1 MHFSRLAPAVAG
13 LVGAAHA
20 HFPGSIGGVGQSPA
34 TFDCGSSWDNEVLF
48 DGIVAAETETDAAI
62 SFGLNLKEAQ
72 LEGDISIQAL
82 EDFAKDSTLRLDLAG
97 VKAYFELDLS
107 ASAAVYQTVE
117 LVASPELS
125 VDAGLLELELRA
137 AFALDLIVGVNA
149 AVDLSAGFYVSFQEG
164 DYLDICVL
172 TKEVVNTNLEG
183 LLTKAL
189 PVGVGADVD
198 LSAEIEVQ
206 LGLRLRSHIAVGA
219 DVDLLGLDVLEAGAE
234 IAIWA
239 DLLSHTITLVET
251 SDCLVS
257 VTNDFVLSLGV
268 GVDVYASVLDI
279 LDISLAPEVTV
290 ILAKNLGLEICREDR
305 GTVGEFLRPAV
316 EDDLTEAPAV
326 EDDLAEATATPSAPG
341 SDSDFAFGSG
351 SASISGSGSG
361 SAPASVTGSATAS
374 VNATIT
380 SNGLVTS
387 TATTTKV
394 YTITSCHAS
403 VPNCPASETQKI
415 VTSTIISS
423 VTVCP
428 ATQTAEPT
436 TSSKTKKPVH
446 TINETLTTIVPCK
459 PTTSTYTPPKDHT
472 TPIAPTVTITDS
484 KTVCPVETGT
494 VDMPEPTGVPSVP
507 APAPTGPTGPVESP
521 TSHVPVPTTPNNPE
535 VPEAPTSKVPEA
547 PTTEAPEVPTEIPEV
562 PTTEI
567 PQTWIQPAPNSTWT
581 SVTAPHASTTWAP
594 PPAVTPTQPPA
605 GAAGSVKVGM
615 ALAMPALVALLF

>member
-20 HFPGSIGGVGQSPA
+20 HLPGLLGGVSQSPA

-48 DGIVAAETETDAAI
+48 DGLVAAETETDAAI

-72 LEGDISIQAL
+72 VEGDISIQAL
-82 EDFAKDSTLRLDLAG
+82 EDFVKEPTLRLDLAG

-117 LVASPELS
+117 LVSSPELS
-125 VDAGLLELELRA
+125 VDAGLLELQLGA

-164 DYLDICVL
+164 DYLDISVL

-183 LLTKAL
+183 QLTKAL
-189 PVGVGADVD
+189 PVGVGAEVD

-206 LGLRLRSHIAVGA
+206 LGLRLRSHIVVGA
-219 DVDLLGLDVLEAGAE
+219 GIDLLGLDVLDAGAE

-316 EDDLTEAPAV
+316 EDEPTEAIPSGS
-326 EDDLAEATATPSAPG
+326 DSEADFATPS
-341 SDSDFAFGSG
+341 GSG
-351 SASISGSGSG
+351 SASASG
-361 SAPASVTGSATAS
+361 SASVSASATPAA
-374 VNATIT
+374 NATIT
-380 SNGLVTS
+380 SDGLVTS

-428 ATQTAEPT
+428 VEQTAEPT

-446 TINETLTTIVPCK
+446 TITETLTTVVPCK

-472 TPIAPTVTITDS
+472 TPIVPTVTITDS
-484 KTVCPVETGT
+484 TTVCPVETGT

-507 APAPTGPTGPVESP
+507 VPAPTGPTGPIESP
-521 TSHVPVPTTPNNPE
+521 TSQVSVLTTPTTPQ
-535 VPEAPTSKVPEA
+535 VPEAPTSEAPEA
-547 PTTEAPEVPTEIPEV
+547 PTTEVPEVPTEIPQV

-567 PQTWIQPAPNSTWT
+567 PQTWTQPAVNSTWT
-581 SVTAPHASTTWAP
+581 SVTTPHAPTTWVS
-594 PPAVTPTQPPA
+594 PPAVTPTQPAA